1 MRILGISGSLRRDSH
16 NTRLLRAAAGT
27 LPPGFELE
35 LYEHLRE
42 LPPYDTDL
50 DVEPADPAVAG
61 LRRAIEEADGVL
73 IATPEFNGSLPGALK
88 NALDWAS
95 RPFPENALRGK
106 PVAVVG
112 ASTGLFGAAWAQ
124 AEARKVLGVI
134 GADVIDG
141 ELPVGQADSAFGA
154 DGALLD
160 AEAHTALEQLVGVLA
175 ERAGAALADHGVTAE
190 PAASVGPDAARVGR
204 DGLRLPAAPRRDP
217 GREPATV

>member
-1 MRILGISGSLRRDSH
+1 MRILGISGSLRGESH
-16 NTRLLRAAAGT
+16 NTRLLRAAARA
-27 LPPGFELE
+27 LPPGVELE
-35 LYEHLRE
+35 LYEDLRA
-42 LPPYDTDL
+42 LPHYDADL

-73 IATPEFNGSLPGALK
+73 IATPEFNGSLPGGLK

-106 PVAVVG
+106 PVAVIG

-141 ELPVGQADSAFGA
+141 ELPVGQADSAFGD
-154 DGALLD
+154 DGELLD
-160 AEAHTALEQLVGVLA
+160 PDQRAVLA
-175 ERAGAALADHGVTAE
+175 DLVKVLASRAAAAQ
-190 PAASVGPDAARVGR
+190 
-204 DGLRLPAAPRRDP
+204 
-217 GREPATV
+217 PATV